1 MLTNITVKRKRYL
14 GANMSHF
21 QKAAISH
28 WEAKRDEAIATLEL
42 YFQKSVGIGEHS
54 KILEEINQW
63 TSQLSEAEENL
74 LVLEKYFED
83 DGYVRDKP
91 IKGMLNGQVK

>member
-1 MLTNITVKRKRYL
+1 
-14 GANMSHF
+14 MSHF
-21 QKAAISH
+21 YKAAVSH
-28 WEAKRDEAIATLEL
+28 WTAQKDEAIATLEL

-91 IKGMLNGQVK
+91 IKGVLNG

>member
-1 MLTNITVKRKRYL
+1 MDMLTNITVKRKRYL

-21 QKAAISH
+21 YKAAISH

-54 KILEEINQW
+54 KILDEIHVW
-63 TSQLSEAEENL
+63 THQLSEAEENIE
-74 LVLEKYFED
+74 VLKKYFED
-83 DGYVRDKP
+83 DGYVREDK
-91 IKGMLNGQVK
+91 GLLNG

>member
-1 MLTNITVKRKRYL
+1 MLTNTTVRRKRYL
-14 GANMSHF
+14 GDNMSHF
-21 QKAAISH
+21 YKAAISH
-28 WEAKRDEAIATLEL
+28 WEAQRDNALATLEL
-42 YFQKSVGIGEHS
+42 YFLKSVGIGEHS

-83 DGYVRDKP
+83 DGYVRDNP
-91 IKGMLNGQVK
+91 IKGVLNG

>member
-21 QKAAISH
+21 YKAAISH

-42 YFQKSVGIGEHS
+42 YFLKSVGIGEHS
-54 KILEEINQW
+54 KILEEISQW

-83 DGYVRDKP
+83 DGYVRDNP
-91 IKGMLNGQVK
+91 IKGVLNG

>member
-1 MLTNITVKRKRYL
+1 
-14 GANMSHF
+14 MSHF
-21 QKAAISH
+21 YKASVSH
-28 WEAKRDEAIATLEL
+28 WTAQKDEAIATLEL

-83 DGYVRDKP
+83 DGYVRDNP
-91 IKGMLNGQVK
+91 IKGVLNG

>member
-21 QKAAISH
+21 YKAAISH

-54 KILEEINQW
+54 KINQ
-63 TSQLSEAEENL
+63 
-74 LVLEKYFED
+74 
-83 DGYVRDKP
+83 
-91 IKGMLNGQVK
+91 

>member
-1 MLTNITVKRKRYL
+1 MLTNTTVKRKRFL

-21 QKAAISH
+21 YKAAVSH
-28 WEAKRDEAIATLEL
+28 WEAKRDEAIAILEL

-63 TSQLSEAEENL
+63 TSILSEAEENL
-74 LVLEKYFED
+74 IILEKYFED
-83 DGYVRDKP
+83 DGYVRDNP
-91 IKGMLNGQVK
+91 IKGVLNG

>member
-1 MLTNITVKRKRYL
+1 MLTSTTVKRKRYL

-21 QKAAISH
+21 YKAAISH

-54 KILEEINQW
+54 KILDEINQW

-91 IKGMLNGQVK
+91 IKGVLNG

>member
-1 MLTNITVKRKRYL
+1 MLTNTTVKRKRYL

-21 QKAAISH
+21 YKAAISH

-54 KILEEINQW
+54 KILDEIHVW
-63 TSQLSEAEENL
+63 THQLSESEENIQSL
-74 LVLEKYFED
+74 KKLFED
-83 DGYVRDKP
+83 DGYVREKP
-91 IKGMLNGQVK
+91 IKGMLNG